1 MKDLKQRLGFGSLLV
16 AGIVG
21 LFLLDRDI
29 LPGAAMIVFGL
40 LALAAQSEF
49 YGMLVRFGTPVRR
62 PIGMAMGLVVLLNA
76 WFSWVPV
83 SGLLIGCVV
92 AYLVFEVLTREV
104 ENSPNRIGATLT
116 GWLAVPV
123 LLSSV
128 IHLRLIDPLHLDAG
142 WEWVMMLV
150 VSCKAGDSS
159 AYLVGSAMGKHKLIP
174 EVSPNKSWEGAV
186 ASVLGGLLG
195 GFIVAAWAFGGRLDA
210 SIWIPAVLITNVAAQ
225 CGDLVESL
233 LKRGCETKD
242 SATTVPA
249 FGGSFDMVDSF
260 LVAAPVMHGYLALT
274 LYSA

>member
-1 MKDLKQRLGFGSLLV
+1 MKDLKQRLGFGTLLV
-16 AGIVG
+16 TGIVG

-40 LALAAQSEF
+40 LALGAQSEF
-49 YGMLVRFGTPVRR
+49 YGMLVRYGTPVRR
-62 PIGMAMGLVVLLNA
+62 PLGMAMGFLVLLNA
-76 WFSWVPV
+76 WFAWVPV
-83 SGLLIGCVV
+83 SGLLIASVV

-104 ENSPNRIGATLT
+104 ENSPARIGATLT
-116 GWLAVPV
+116 GWFAVPV

-128 IHLRLIDPLHLDAG
+128 VHIRLIDPLDLSAG

-174 EVSPNKSWEGAV
+174 EVSPNKSWEGAA
-186 ASVLGGLLG
+186 ASVLGALLG
-195 GFIVAAWAFGGRLDA
+195 GFVVATWAFGGRLDA
-210 SIWIPAVLITNVAAQ
+210 SLWIPAVLITNVAAQ

-260 LVAAPVMHGYLALT
+260 LVAAPVLHGYLALT